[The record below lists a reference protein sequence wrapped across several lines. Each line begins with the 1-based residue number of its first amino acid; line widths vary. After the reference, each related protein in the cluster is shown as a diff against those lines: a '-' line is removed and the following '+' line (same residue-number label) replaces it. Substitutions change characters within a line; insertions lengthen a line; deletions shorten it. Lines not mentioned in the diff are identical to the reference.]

1 VQACENLK
9 LLEMFHRNERSMIL
23 RPRQLSH
30 DRHLEFVIEK
40 LNGNTGRR
48 LEGEMLCEH
57 ETQASVFT
65 AFSSKVKVTGIF
77 PHRFLLTVF
86 AKKKRIHTKKSGQAL
101 EN

>member
-1 VQACENLK
+1 
-9 LLEMFHRNERSMIL
+9 MFHRNERSMIL

-77 PHRFLLTVF
+77 PHRFLLAVF
-86 AKKKRIHTKKSGQAL
+86 AKKKESTPKNLDRL
-101 EN
+101 